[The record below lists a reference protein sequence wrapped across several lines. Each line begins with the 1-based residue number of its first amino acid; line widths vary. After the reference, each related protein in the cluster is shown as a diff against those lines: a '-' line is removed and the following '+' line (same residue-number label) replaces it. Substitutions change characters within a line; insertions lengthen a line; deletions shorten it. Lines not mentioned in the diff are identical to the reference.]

1 MNSATENN
9 AAENVERDPPE
20 RASTEPDTSTSR
32 WGEWFPTIRAP
43 RIVMTWLL
51 RLRWLAVIGQVGATG
66 VARLLGLSAPPL
78 PVAIVVGITLLT
90 NGVLWRLSRG
100 RLITTWL
107 VFLVLLIDMA
117 LLTVLLVYT
126 GGAANPFSTLYLI
139 QVAMAVTTLGGG
151 WTFIVAAVG
160 ATLYALL
167 FFVTPLPLSPSGP
180 LNPAVEHAGRWIN
193 FVLVSGLIAYFS
205 ERVNRSLRRRD
216 ARIYALKER
225 NARHE
230 KLATLTTLA
239 AGAAHELG
247 TPLATIA
254 VVAKELE
261 LAILKLDASADLVE
275 DARLIRQECNRCRF
289 ILDRM
294 RVDVASDTR
303 AASTPLEELF
313 ARLAEHL
320 RDDERKRLQI
330 TGPQSGVAIAAPCPA
345 VEQSLTV
352 MVRNAFDADAAGRPV
367 RLVVR
372 KLRDSVAFDVIDHG
386 HGMPDDVLKRAGEPF
401 FTTKAPGS
409 GMGLGLFLVRLV
421 AENYRGTF
429 TLSSRP
435 NEGTKST
442 LEFPIAK

>member
-1 MNSATENN
+1 VTV
-9 AAENVERDPPE
+9 AEQAEHVDKEVDRDSDRPPE
-20 RASTEPDTSTSR
+20 PDFIGAR
-32 WGEWFPTIRAP
+32 FGEIFPTVRAP
-43 RIVMTWLL
+43 RIVTTWLL
-51 RLRWLAVIGQVGATG
+51 RLRWIAVIGQVGATG
-66 VARLLGLSAPPL
+66 VARLLGLSPPPL
-78 PVAIVVGITLLT
+78 PVAVVVGITLLT
-90 NGVLWRLSRG
+90 NALLWRLTRN
-100 RLITTWL
+100 RVITTWL
-107 VFLVLLIDMA
+107 VFSVLLIDMA

-126 GGAANPFSTLYLI
+126 GGPENPFSTLYLI

-151 WTFIVAAVG
+151 WTWIIAIAGSAF
-160 ATLYALL
+160 YALL
-167 FFVTPLPLSPSGP
+167 FMIPPVPLAKNNQLLPITD
-180 LNPAVEHAGRWIN
+180 HIGRWIN
-193 FVLVSGLIAYFS
+193 LVLISSLIVYFS

-216 ARIYALKER
+216 ARIAALRER

-261 LAILKLDASADLVE
+261 LAIQRLDASSELIE
-275 DARLIRQECNRCRF
+275 DAQLIRQECNRCRF

-303 AASTPLEELF
+303 TASTTLKELF

-320 RDDERKRLQI
+320 RDDERERLQI
-330 TGPQSGVAIAAPCPA
+330 GGPQGGVSIAAPCPA

-352 MVRNAFDADAAGRPV
+352 MIRNAFDADKAGHPV
-367 RLVVR
+367 KLVVR
-372 KLRDSVAFDVIDHG
+372 QRKNSVAFDVIDQG

-401 FTTKAPGS
+401 FTTKEPGR

-429 TLSSRP
+429 SLSSKP
-435 NEGTKST
+435 GEGTKST
-442 LEFPIAK
+442 LEFPIA